1 MLFKSST
8 VEQSGHLVKN
18 LKFAS
23 KKLGIETKA
32 HYYKLTKNTV
42 RRIFKHYN
50 KRQKQSTV
58 YRYTV
63 FIPFESGLVS
73 L

>member
-42 RRIFKHYN
+42 RR
-50 KRQKQSTV
+50 QKQSTV